1 MKKLLT
7 ISLILFIFIMFSGCG
22 TSYVMAASST
32 EENSSFNH
40 YKFGAFK
47 GIYTFKK
54 SISEDSTIRI
64 VTYTEI
70 EDDVL
75 YIRIK
80 NGDEVVQELEVTR
93 QTNNTYYID
102 LEKGNYK
109 FELNSANV
117 FKGELLFDWENKK

>member
-47 GIYTFKK
+47 GTYTFKK
-54 SISEDSTIRI
+54 SILEDSTIRI

-80 NGDEVVQELEVTR
+80 NGDEVVQELEVTKA
-93 QTNNTYYID
+93 TNNTYYID

>member
-109 FELNSANV
+109 FELTSANV

>member
-7 ISLILFIFIMFSGCG
+7 ISLILFIFMIFSGCG
-22 TSYVMAASST
+22 TSYAMAASST

-47 GIYTFKK
+47 GTYTFKK
-54 SISEDSTIRI
+54 AMSEDTTIRI

-70 EDDVL
+70 EDEVL

-80 NGDEVVQELEVTR
+80 KGDEVVKELEVIKS
-93 QTNNTYYID
+93 TNDTYYID
-102 LEKGNYK
+102 LVKGNYT
-109 FELNSANV
+109 FELDSAKV